1 MTIMVHASGIRG
13 YLEVMQDL
21 NFDPKPLLAQHN
33 ITLEQ
38 IKQDDAWLDQKSVI
52 NLYEHTA
59 YQAKCPDLGLRISKH
74 QDISILGILGLIMQS
89 ASSMRDVIDYT
100 SDFLFLHG
108 PGLSI
113 SLNEQSPL
121 FEGTAEVIFE
131 IRINGYAPQRQT
143 IDNCLGTTHRIL
155 KWLAAENYELKAVSL
170 PHMPLVST
178 SEYQRFFGAPILIN
192 QDRAALHLNK
202 HTLDSQ
208 PHSTNPALRE
218 IAEDYIHRYFRNPS
232 EQVSNSVRK
241 ALRLHLSTPRAN
253 KIHIAKMLAL
263 HPRTLQRKLVQEGS
277 SFDAIKDDIRKE
289 LTLQYLWETDISM
302 SQLTDILGFSEQSAF
317 SRASKRWFGLSPK
330 QLRQQRGKFELPL
343 SNKLNK

>member
-21 NFDPKPLLAQHN
+21 NFDPQHILAQYN
-33 ITLEQ
+33 ITTDQ

-52 NLYEHTA
+52 NLYECTA
-59 YQAKCPDLGLRISKH
+59 DLAQCPDLGLRISKH

-89 ASSMRDVIDYT
+89 ASSMRGVIDYT

-108 PGLSI
+108 PGLAI
-113 SLNEQSPL
+113 SLNEQSQL
-121 FEGTAEVIFE
+121 FEETAEVIFE
-131 IRINGYAPQRQT
+131 IRINGYVPQRQT

-178 SEYQRFFGAPILIN
+178 TEYQRFFGAPILIN
-192 QDRAALHLNK
+192 QDRAALHLSRK
-202 HTLDSQ
+202 TLESQ

-232 EQVSNSVRK
+232 EQVSASVRK

-253 KIHIAKMLAL
+253 KIHVATMLAL
-263 HPRTLQRKLVQEGS
+263 HPRTLQRKLAQEGT
-277 SFDAIKDDIRKE
+277 SFDAIKDGIRKE
-289 LTLQYLWETDISM
+289 LALQYLWQTEISM

-317 SRASKRWFGLSPK
+317 SRACKRWFGFSPK
-330 QLRQQRGKFELPL
+330 EVRDSSDRDI
-343 SNKLNK
+343 LNKTFKEE